1 MKVALPLNRFIF
13 KREHLWSMIQVK
25 YVYVRIHMYML
36 VQIFQPSNKNGGGE
50 RGTRPGFAE
59 SSNEVILYQ

>member
-1 MKVALPLNRFIF
+1 MAVPMVA
-13 KREHLWSMIQVK
+13 RECRK
-25 YVYVRIHMYML
+25 ECGG
-36 VQIFQPSNKNGGGE
+36 KNGGGE